1 MKASCASD
9 IGRKRK
15 VNEDRCFF
23 DANRGLFIVAD
34 GVGGHRAGETASE
47 IAVKTV
53 STSLFPAGGAADYER
68 TGGSVSDAIR
78 RSIGEANEAIYTA
91 ASRNP
96 ELRGM
101 GTTIVVALRSDSELC
116 IAHVGDS
123 RAYLIRDDLIKQ
135 LTEDHS
141 FVAELVRLGRIT
153 PEEARRHHLRHVI
166 TRCLGTEPQ
175 VDVDIQEIR
184 LLSGDYVVLCTD
196 GLSDLVSDGVIKDV
210 VLDAGEPTKAC
221 RRLVHLANEL
231 GGTDNITVI
240 VVHLDM

>member
-1 MKASCASD
+1 MKVGCASD

-23 DANRGLFIVAD
+23 DANKGLFIVAD
-34 GVGGHRAGETASE
+34 GVGGHIAGETASE
-47 IAVKTV
+47 IAVKTILA
-53 STSLFPAGGAADYER
+53 SLFPAGGVADYER
-68 TGGSVSDAIR
+68 TGDSVSDAIR
-78 RSIGEANEAIYTA
+78 RSIREANEAIYTA

-101 GTTIVVALRSDSELC
+101 GTTIVVALQSDSELY

-141 FVAELVRLGRIT
+141 YVAELVRLDRIT
-153 PEEARRHHLRHVI
+153 PEQARRHHLRHVI

-175 VDVDIQEIR
+175 VEVDIQEIR

-196 GLSDLVSDGVIKDV
+196 GLSDLGSEGVIKDV
-210 VLDAGEPTKAC
+210 VLDVREPVEAC
-221 RRLVHLANEL
+221 RRLADLANEL

-240 VVHLDM
+240 VAHLDM

>member
-1 MKASCASD
+1 MKVGCASD

-23 DANRGLFIVAD
+23 DANRGLFFVAD

-47 IAVKTV
+47 IAVKTI
-53 STSLFPAGGAADYER
+53 SRSLFPAGGVADYE
-68 TGGSVSDAIR
+68 GMEGSISDAIR
-78 RSIGEANEAIYTA
+78 RSIREANEAIYTA

-101 GTTIVVALRSDSELC
+101 GTTIVVALQSDSELY

-123 RAYLIRDDLIKQ
+123 RVYLIRDDLIKQ

-141 FVAELVRLGRIT
+141 YVAELVRVGRIT
-153 PEEARRHHLRHVI
+153 AEEARRHHLRHVI

-175 VDVDIQEIR
+175 VDVDVQEIR
-184 LLSGDYVVLCTD
+184 LRSGDYVVLCTD
-196 GLSDLVSDGVIKDV
+196 GLSDMVSDGLIKDV
-210 VLDAGEPTKAC
+210 VIDVREPVEAC
-221 RRLVHLANEL
+221 GRLVDLANEL

-240 VVHLDM
+240 VVHFDM